1 MVTINTYSLFSQPQA
16 EAEAPHLYLHIGEA
30 ASALP
35 RVVVLEA
42 RVAAAP
48 SRWRVKVSQVRCD
61 GAPLQAPDGCAQV
74 TVNLVIISSYIL
86 CPQYYTE
93 PSGTITSLNL
103 PDRLYPANLDMAVC
117 IRPDLASCGIEYK

>member
-1 MVTINTYSLFSQPQA
+1 MRFDVMVVINTYSLFYQPQA
-16 EAEAPHLYLHIGEA
+16 EAEAPHLYLHLGEA
-30 ASALP
+30 ASSLP

-74 TVNLVIISSYIL
+74 TNNLVFILSFHLL
-86 CPQYYTE
+86 CP
-93 PSGTITSLNL
+93 
-103 PDRLYPANLDMAVC
+103 
-117 IRPDLASCGIEYK
+117 

>member
-1 MVTINTYSLFSQPQA
+1 MVIINTCSLLYQPQA
-16 EAEAPHLYLHIGEA
+16 EAEAPHLYLHLGEA
-30 ASALP
+30 ASVLP

-74 TVNLVIISSYIL
+74 TNNLVFILSSHLL
-86 CPQYYTE
+86 CP
-93 PSGTITSLNL
+93 
-103 PDRLYPANLDMAVC
+103 
-117 IRPDLASCGIEYK
+117 

>member
-1 MVTINTYSLFSQPQA
+1 MVITNTYSLLYQPQA
-16 EAEAPHLYLHIGEA
+16 ETEAPHLYLHIGEA

-74 TVNLVIISSYIL
+74 TISLVFILSSHIL
-86 CPQYYTE
+86 CP
-93 PSGTITSLNL
+93 
-103 PDRLYPANLDMAVC
+103 
-117 IRPDLASCGIEYK
+117 